1 MSMTRR
7 HAASAGPSAAAT
19 IVASDGSSPSARSRG
34 EGVVWHATSAAQ
46 ITTLPYEDTLSLYQI
61 GAKVDGMATINDARL
76 REILTG
82 SPTVAVLGVHK
93 QPEKAAFYVPEYLHD
108 EGYRVIGVNPEFCSE
123 TLFGEKVRATL
134 SEIGEPVD
142 LVDVFRRPELIPT
155 HIEDILAMTPRP
167 KVVWFQ
173 LGIKNDEAAKVL
185 EDAGIVVIQN
195 RCTLAD
201 HQRLGLGA
209 PVKK

>member
-1 MSMTRR
+1 M
-7 HAASAGPSAAAT
+7 
-19 IVASDGSSPSARSRG
+19 RG
-34 EGVVWHATSAAQ
+34 
-46 ITTLPYEDTLSLYQI
+46 
-61 GAKVDGMATINDARL
+61 KVDAMATINDARL

-108 EGYRVIGVNPEFCSE
+108 EGYRVIGVNPEFTTE

-134 SEIGEPVD
+134 SEIQEPID
-142 LVDVFRRPELIPT
+142 LVDVFRKPEHLLQ
-155 HIEDILAMTPRP
+155 HVDDILAMEPRP

-173 LGIKNDEAAKVL
+173 LGIKNDEAAKKL
-185 EDAGIVVIQN
+185 EDNGIVVIQN

-201 HQRLGLGA
+201 HQRLGLG
-209 PVKK
+209 PPLKR

>member
-1 MSMTRR
+1 
-7 HAASAGPSAAAT
+7 
-19 IVASDGSSPSARSRG
+19 
-34 EGVVWHATSAAQ
+34 
-46 ITTLPYEDTLSLYQI
+46 
-61 GAKVDGMATINDARL
+61 MATINDARL

-93 QPEKAAFYVPEYLHD
+93 QPEKAAYYVPEYLHD
-108 EGYRVIGVNPEFCSE
+108 EGYRVIGVNPEFTTE

-134 SEIGEPVD
+134 SEIHEPID
-142 LVDVFRRPELIPT
+142 LVDVFRRPEHIPE
-155 HIEDILAMTPRP
+155 HIQDILAMEPRP

-185 EDAGIVVIQN
+185 EDNGILVIQN

-209 PVKK
+209 ALKR